1 VPIPWSGSE
10 PPYGFGPGTGQ
21 PWLPQPAGWGSLS
34 VEAQDTDPAS
44 TLAFYRRA
52 IAARRTLLGGPGT
65 VEILG
70 DHGLGEDVLAFRRGD
85 LTVLLNCGSSPVA
98 LPEGEVVVAS
108 GELREGDRE
117 LPGDTAVWLR

>member
-1 VPIPWSGSE
+1 
-10 PPYGFGPGTGQ
+10 
-21 PWLPQPAGWGSLS
+21 
-34 VEAQDTDPAS
+34 VEAQDADPAS

-52 IAARRTLLGGPGT
+52 IAARRTLLGGPAT

-70 DHGLGEDVLAFRRGD
+70 AERHGLGEDVLAFRRGD

-108 GELREGDRE
+108 GELGAGSAGARE